1 MSAKLTENDW
11 KANSAKCK
19 IKNVELQKALAAYDK
34 LPDDEHDD
42 LLETV
47 AEIKALAA
55 ELKKSKEISSN
66 PAAAKY
72 VAEILSAADAEHR
85 EISKDKAEAE
95 KSQAK
100 QPKAD
105 ADDEDSEGK
114 DSPLGKMLTLAMQQ
128 LKSNPDISYEFIYCD
143 AKPPAVMIAKKITPK
158 HKELLTETTGSKK
171 FLHAGA
177 CRFEGGQLVF
187 EPDKP
192 ASSLTPKLHEC
203 FKHHTGKK
211 HNLRVAKETEDAGA
225 MTGQMSGQIA
235 AEPSPDAK
243 NPHTAAPLAP
253 PPPGAKSTG
262 DVATKAS
269 DAATGKPQATGSGP
283 LGLSGS
289 VGQGGK
295 NSPADVTAVQNAL
308 NTKVKAGLTANGKV
322 DSKTIEAIRN
332 FQKAMGMA
340 KPDGRVDVG
349 RGTARAL
356 AASGA
361 LPPPPAPPKPAAL
374 PKLGKAELAKAPDVW
389 HGMRKVVDT
398 NIEEV
403 KRAIKGHYAHE
414 HPSLLKEIDQNLAKL
429 DAITDKLDHR
439 IADALAKAH
448 AAKDEAARKAELKS
462 AKTILAEYIGYV
474 KSEPLIAHLD
484 ANPWVKI
491 DLRNT
496 LTTTLTHMAQSI
508 GA

>member
-34 LPDDEHDD
+34 IEDEEHDD
-42 LLETV
+42 ALETI
-47 AEIKALAA
+47 AQIKALAA
-55 ELKKSKEISSN
+55 DLKKSKEISSN

-72 VAEILSAADAEHR
+72 VAEILAAADAEHR
-85 EISKDKAEAE
+85 EISKDKVEAE
-95 KSQAK
+95 KAQAK
-100 QPKAD
+100 QPKAEDGD
-105 ADDEDSEGK
+105 ADSEGK

-128 LKSNPDISYEFIYCD
+128 LKSNPDLAYEFIYCD

-171 FLHAGA
+171 FLHTGA
-177 CRFEGGQLVF
+177 CRFAEGQLVF

-225 MTGQMSGQIA
+225 MNGQIA
-235 AEPSPDAK
+235 AEPLLNAK
-243 NPHTAAPLAP
+243 NPDAASPLAP
-253 PPPGAKSTG
+253 PPPGAKSVE
-262 DVATKAS
+262 DAATKAG
-269 DAATGKPQATGSGP
+269 AAAGGKPQAAGSGP

-308 NTKVKAGLTANGKV
+308 NAKVKAGLTANGKI
-322 DSKTIEAIRN
+322 DSKTIEAIRS

-340 KPDGRVDVG
+340 RQDGRVDVG

-356 AASGA
+356 AAPGA
-361 LPPPPAPPKPAAL
+361 LPPAPPPPKPAAL
-374 PKLGKAELAKAPDVW
+374 PKLGKAELGKAPDVW

-398 NIEEV
+398 NISEV
-403 KRAIKGHYAHE
+403 KRAVKAHYAHE
-414 HPSLLKEIDQNLAKL
+414 HPSLLKEIEQNLAKL

-462 AKTILAEYIGYV
+462 AKTILAEYIGFV

>member
-1 MSAKLTENDW
+1 
-11 KANSAKCK
+11 
-19 IKNVELQKALAAYDK
+19 
-34 LPDDEHDD
+34 
-42 LLETV
+42 
-47 AEIKALAA
+47 LAA
-55 ELKKSKEISSN
+55 ELKKSKEINSN

-85 EISKDKAEAE
+85 EISKDKVERE
-95 KSQAK
+95 KAQAK
-100 QPKAD
+100 QPKAED
-105 ADDEDSEGK
+105 GDEDSEGK

-128 LKSNPDISYEFIYCD
+128 LKSNPDIAYEFIYCD

-171 FLHAGA
+171 FLHTGA
-177 CRFEGGQLVF
+177 CRFAEGQLVF

-192 ASSLTPKLHEC
+192 AGSLTPKLHEC

-211 HNLRVAKETEDAGA
+211 HNLRVAKETEDTAA
-225 MTGQMSGQIA
+225 VTGQIA
-235 AEPSPDAK
+235 AEPLPNATNPDA
-243 NPHTAAPLAP
+243 AP
-253 PPPGAKSTG
+253 PPKAPPGPAAKVAQ
-262 DVATKAS
+262 DVATKAG
-269 DAATGKPQATGSGP
+269 AAGAAKAQAAGNGP

-295 NSPADVTAVQNAL
+295 NNPADVTAVQNAL
-308 NTKVKAGLTANGKV
+308 NAKVKAGLTANGKV

-332 FQKAMGMA
+332 FQKAMGMH
-340 KPDGRVDVG
+340 KQDGRVDVN

-356 AASGA
+356 AASGP
-361 LPPPPAPPKPAAL
+361 LPPAPPPPKPVAMA
-374 PKLGKAELAKAPDVW
+374 KLGKAELAKAPDVW

-398 NIEEV
+398 NIAEV
-403 KRAIKGHYAHE
+403 KKAVKAHYAHE
-414 HPSLLKEIDQNLAKL
+414 HPDLLKEIDQNLAKL

-439 IADALAKAH
+439 IAEALAKAH
-448 AAKDEAARKAELKS
+448 AAKDEAARKAELKT
-462 AKTILAEYIGYV
+462 AKTILAQYIGYV
-474 KSEPLIAHLD
+474 KSEPLIGHLD

-491 DLRNT
+491 DLRST